1 MNIKLNLS
9 TILIVGAIYYFFIRK
24 TPQTFRP
31 SVEATRVDD
40 MSPMNNSYGV

>member
-24 TPQTFRP
+24 TPQTL
-31 SVEATRVDD
+31 VEAVRVDD

>member
-24 TPQTFRP
+24 SNVTP
-31 SVEATRVDD
+31 VAATPVDD

>member
-9 TILIVGAIYYFFIRK
+9 TILIAGAIYFFFIRK
-24 TPQTFRP
+24 TTPTL
-31 SVEATRVDD
+31 VEATRVDD